1 VPGAFAHRA
10 RGTLIVNGDGV
21 RLLICD
27 DHPVVRAGL
36 NGMLSGEPDFE
47 VVGEAANGREAIAL
61 TGELRPDV
69 VLMDLRMPEMD
80 GVSAILQIKAEHP
93 ETQIL
98 VLTTYESDADILR
111 AIEAGATGYL
121 LKDAPREELFGA
133 IRVVAE
139 GKSPLAPTVATRL
152 MQRMRGTDEESFLS
166 TREIE
171 VLELVARGTSNKEI
185 AKRLWVSETTV
196 KSHMLHIFDK
206 LGVTDRTAAVTAAL
220 KQGIIRLEP

>member
-1 VPGAFAHRA
+1 MS
-10 RGTLIVNGDGV
+10 I
-21 RLLICD
+21 RLLISD

-36 NGMLSGEPDFE
+36 SGMLSEEPDFE
-47 VVGEAANGREAIAL
+47 VVGEATNGKEAVTL
-61 TGELRPDV
+61 TGEFRPDV
-69 VLMDLRMPEMD
+69 VHMDLRMPEMD
-80 GVSAILQIKAEHP
+80 GVTAISQIKAEYP

-98 VLTTYESDADILR
+98 ILTTYESDADILR
-111 AIEAGATGYL
+111 AIETGATGYL
-121 LKDAPREELFGA
+121 LKDAPREELFEA

-152 MQRMRGTDEESFLS
+152 VERMQGSDEEALS

-185 AKRLWVSETTV
+185 AKILWVSETTV

-220 KQGIIRLEP
+220 KRGIIRLEP

>member
-1 VPGAFAHRA
+1 MSS
-10 RGTLIVNGDGV
+10 NV
-21 RLLICD
+21 RLLISD

-36 NGMLSGEPDFE
+36 RGMLSDEPDFE
-47 VVGEAANGREAIAL
+47 VVGEAKDGKDAVAL

-80 GVSAILQIKAEHP
+80 GVAAINQIKAEHP

-111 AIEAGATGYL
+111 AIETGASGYL

-133 IRVVAE
+133 IRAVAE
-139 GKSPLAPTVATRL
+139 GKSPLAPSVAARI
-152 MQRMRGTDEESFLS
+152 MQRMRGSTEEEALS
-166 TREIE
+166 AREIE
-171 VLELVARGTSNKEI
+171 VLELVASGTSNKEI
-185 AKRLWVSETTV
+185 AKKLWVSETTV

-206 LGVTDRTAAVTAAL
+206 LGVTDRTAAVTEAL

>member
-1 VPGAFAHRA
+1 MNGSIRI
-10 RGTLIVNGDGV
+10 LIS
-21 RLLICD
+21 D

-36 NGMLSGEPDFE
+36 SGMINGESGFE
-47 VVGEAANGREAIAL
+47 VIGEAGNGKEAIAM
-61 TGELRPDV
+61 TGELKPDV

-80 GVSAILQIKAEHP
+80 GVTAIEHIKTDYP
-93 ETQIL
+93 EVNIL

-111 AIEAGATGYL
+111 AIETGATGYL
-121 LKDAPREELFGA
+121 LKDTPREELFGA
-133 IRVVAE
+133 IRMVAE
-139 GKSPLAPTVATRL
+139 GKSPLDPGVATRL
-152 MQRMRGTDEESFLS
+152 MQRMRGSDEEGLS

-185 AKRLWVSETTV
+185 AKQLWVSETTV

-220 KQGIIRLEP
+220 KRGIIRLEP

>member
-1 VPGAFAHRA
+1 MS
-10 RGTLIVNGDGV
+10 I
-21 RLLICD
+21 RLLISD

-36 NGMLSGEPDFE
+36 SGMLSGEPDFE
-47 VVGEAANGREAIAL
+47 VVGEAANGKEAVAL

-80 GVSAILQIKAEHP
+80 GVTAIGHIKAEHP
-93 ETQIL
+93 EVQIL

-111 AIEAGATGYL
+111 AVETGASGYL

-139 GKSPLAPTVATRL
+139 GNSPLAPTVATRL
-152 MQRMRGTDEESFLS
+152 MQRMRGDDEETLS

-185 AKRLWVSETTV
+185 AKMLWVSETTV

-206 LGVTDRTAAVTAAL
+206 LGVADRTAAVTEAL
-220 KQGIIRLEP
+220 KRGIIRLQP

>member
-1 VPGAFAHRA
+1 MSEEIRI
-10 RGTLIVNGDGV
+10 LIT
-21 RLLICD
+21 D

-36 NGMLSGEPDFE
+36 GGMISGELDFE
-47 VVGEAANGREAIAL
+47 VVGEAGDGKEAVAM
-61 TGELRPDV
+61 TGELKPHV

-80 GVSAILQIKAEHP
+80 GVTAIGHIKAEYP
-93 ETQIL
+93 EVQIL

-111 AIEAGATGYL
+111 AIETGATGYL
-121 LKDAPREELFGA
+121 LKDTPREELFGA
-133 IRVVAE
+133 IRLVAE
-139 GKSPLAPTVATRL
+139 GKSPLAPGVATRL
-152 MQRMRGTDEESFLS
+152 MQRMRGSEEEGLS

-185 AKRLWVSETTV
+185 AKQLWVSETTV

-220 KQGIIRLEP
+220 KRGIIRLEP

>member
-1 VPGAFAHRA
+1 VSESINEDVQDVRV
-10 RGTLIVNGDGV
+10 LIT
-21 RLLICD
+21 D
-27 DHPVVRAGL
+27 DHPVVRTGL
-36 NGMLSGEPDFE
+36 RGMISGEPGFD
-47 VVGEAANGREAIAL
+47 VVGEAENGKEALVL

-80 GVSAILQIKAEHP
+80 GVTAIRHIKEEYP
-93 ETQIL
+93 EIQIL

-111 AIEAGATGYL
+111 AIETGATGYL
-121 LKDAPREELFGA
+121 LKDTPREELFGA
-133 IRVVAE
+133 IRLVAQ
-139 GKSPLAPTVATRL
+139 GKSPLAPGVAARL
-152 MQRMRGTDEESFLS
+152 MQRMRGPDEEGLS

-206 LGVTDRTAAVTAAL
+206 LGVADRTAAVTAAL
-220 KQGIIRLEP
+220 KRGIIRLEP

>member
-1 VPGAFAHRA
+1 MNGSIRI
-10 RGTLIVNGDGV
+10 LIS
-21 RLLICD
+21 D

-36 NGMLSGEPDFE
+36 SGMISAEPGFE
-47 VVGEAANGREAIAL
+47 VIGEAGNGKEAIAL
-61 TGELRPDV
+61 TGELKPDV

-80 GVSAILQIKAEHP
+80 GVTAIGHIKGDYP
-93 ETQIL
+93 DVQIL

-111 AIEAGATGYL
+111 AIETGATGYL
-121 LKDAPREELFGA
+121 LKDTPREELFGA
-133 IRVVAE
+133 IRLVAE
-139 GKSPLAPTVATRL
+139 GKSPLDPGVATRL
-152 MQRMRGTDEESFLS
+152 MQRMRGSDEEGLS

-185 AKRLWVSETTV
+185 AKQLWVSETTV

-220 KQGIIRLEP
+220 KRGIIRLEP

>member
-1 VPGAFAHRA
+1 MNGSIRI
-10 RGTLIVNGDGV
+10 LIT
-21 RLLICD
+21 D

-36 NGMLSGEPDFE
+36 SGMISAEAGFE
-47 VVGEAANGREAIAL
+47 VIGEAGNGKEAIAL
-61 TGELRPDV
+61 TGELKPDV

-80 GVSAILQIKAEHP
+80 GVTTIEHIKADYP
-93 ETQIL
+93 DVNIL

-111 AIEAGATGYL
+111 AIETGATGYL
-121 LKDAPREELFGA
+121 LKDTPREELFGA
-133 IRVVAE
+133 IRLVAE
-139 GKSPLAPTVATRL
+139 GKSPLDPGVATRL
-152 MQRMRGTDEESFLS
+152 MQRMRGSDEEGLS

-185 AKRLWVSETTV
+185 AKQLWVSETTV

-220 KQGIIRLEP
+220 KRGIIRLEP

>member
-1 VPGAFAHRA
+1 
-10 RGTLIVNGDGV
+10 VNGDGV

-47 VVGEAANGREAIAL
+47 VVGEAANGREAVAL

-152 MQRMRGTDEESFLS
+152 MQRMRGADEETFLS